1 MKRKLLVCCLTILTT
16 PLFAVEVGDTL
27 GLDSLGK
34 ERLDQ
39 YLDSVFGEKKDIKNR
54 NGLLVRKKSKNNF
67 SVLKLNGGVSFLTS
81 RVEVGDNTYSF
92 QPGMEYMIECE
103 LLEESEN
110 RVGKGWGLVFKG
122 NRTYVGGDY
131 KMNLYHFGIN
141 RIWWNSFGK
150 NNRWRWEA
158 AVGGGVCLYEDKTN
172 RDGYGYYVANNPS
185 KYFGLGILLKAG
197 CEYRITNHF
206 GLGLEMN
213 DFLHIF
219 FDDAMKAQRE
229 KALLTGFYTSS
240 LTLGLRFYL

>member
-1 MKRKLLVCCLTILTT
+1 MKRRLLVCCLTFLTT
-16 PLFAVEVGDTL
+16 QLFAVDVGD
-27 GLDSLGK
+27 SLVQPSKK
-34 ERLDQ
+34 E
-39 YLDSVFGEKKDIKNR
+39 F
-54 NGLLVRKKSKNNF
+54 F
-67 SVLKLNGGVSFLTS
+67 VLKLNGGVSLLTS

-92 QPGMEYMIECE
+92 QPGMEYMLECE
-103 LLEESEN
+103 RLEESEN
-110 RVGKGWGLVFKG
+110 GVGKGWGLVFKG

-158 AVGGGVCLYEDKTN
+158 AVGGGACLYVNDTN
-172 RDGYGYYVANNPS
+172 WESYGYYRTYLNQS
-185 KYFGLGILLKAG
+185 TSIGIGILLKAG

-219 FDDAMKAQRE
+219 FDDAMKTQRE
-229 KALLTGFYTSS
+229 KTLLTGFATTS

>member
-1 MKRKLLVCCLTILTT
+1 MKRKLLVCCLTFLTT
-16 PLFAVEVGDTL
+16 QLFAVDVGD
-27 GLDSLGK
+27 SLVQPSKK
-34 ERLDQ
+34 E
-39 YLDSVFGEKKDIKNR
+39 F
-54 NGLLVRKKSKNNF
+54 F
-67 SVLKLNGGVSFLTS
+67 VLKLNGGVSLLTS
-81 RVEVGDNTYSF
+81 RVEVGDDTYSF
-92 QPGMEYMIECE
+92 QPGMEYMLECE
-103 LLEESEN
+103 RLEESETG
-110 RVGKGWGLVFKG
+110 VGKGWGLVFKG

-158 AVGGGVCLYEDKTN
+158 AVGGGACLYVNDTN
-172 RDGYGYYVANNPS
+172 WESYGYYRTYQNQS
-185 KYFGLGILLKAG
+185 TSIGIGILLKAG

-219 FDDAMKAQRE
+219 FDDALKAQR
-229 KALLTGFYTSS
+229 LLTGFYTSS